1 MVIIQEK
8 KKQDPLMNNQDQ
20 MKSMEDNIV
29 YRMNSLKDEFINLK
43 EIVIRNL
50 QNENKKL
57 RRRYERLEK
66 WCSKYESDHNALAQ
80 YGRRDN
86 VVLSGIP
93 GSVSEDVWEESVMSV
108 WLILT
113 FLLKVKILRPVI
125 GLANLIEISR
135 RKHCAF
141 CEQGKLQESFI

>member
-8 KKQDPLMNNQDQ
+8 KKQEPLMNNQDQ

-66 WCSKYESDHNALAQ
+66 
-80 YGRRDN
+80 
-86 VVLSGIP
+86 
-93 GSVSEDVWEESVMSV
+93 
-108 WLILT
+108 
-113 FLLKVKILRPVI
+113 
-125 GLANLIEISR
+125 
-135 RKHCAF
+135 
-141 CEQGKLQESFI
+141 